1 MDVKNK
7 KKILEL
13 IEWRKGLGCINGM
26 ENYYWDPLIELLS
39 KNEVDTIKFLGEC
52 SDEQIYWISEV
63 FEDISDKFQSKG
75 FVDFLKELQKAHPN
89 VDIKQDIQSAE
100 YRLAEE

>member
-1 MDVKNK
+1 MDEKNK
-7 KKILEL
+7 GEILKL

-26 ENYYWDPLIELLS
+26 ENDYWGALIEPLT
-39 KNEVDTIKFLGEC
+39 KNEADTIKFLEEC

-89 VDIKQDIQSAE
+89 VDMKLDIQAAE
-100 YRLAEE
+100 YRLEEE